1 MAYFQRI
8 QARRCNHAAFV
19 SFPAQNRCRLGYRLT
34 LAGYTRARQ
43 PTTETVM
50 KSAAAI
56 VGLLL
61 LASPARA
68 EVDTPTLDSC
78 KRVTADAE
86 RLKCYDKA
94 ASAPSPKPSE
104 AEMGEAGWWIILG
117 SIDIGRDNNIT
128 AESGRK
134 REIVERAAAKC
145 GYQAFND
152 YSMKFKGMASGYN
165 VVVLGPYRSKSAAG
179 NILESVRRCVPDAY
193 VRQTEYAGE

>member
-1 MAYFQRI
+1 MLPDAGGALFFCRKIASQIKDPGKR
-8 QARRCNHAAFV
+8 
-19 SFPAQNRCRLGYRLT
+19 PADLLW
-34 LAGYTRARQ
+34 
-43 PTTETVM
+43 
-50 KSAAAI
+50 
-56 VGLLL
+56 VGLH
-61 LASPARA
+61 
-68 EVDTPTLDSC
+68 
-78 KRVTADAE
+78 
-86 RLKCYDKA
+86 
-94 ASAPSPKPSE
+94 E

-152 YSMKFKGMASGYN
+152 FSMKFKGMASGYN

-193 VRQTEYAGE
+193 IRQTEYAGE

>member
-1 MAYFQRI
+1 MAYFQRT

-50 KSAAAI
+50 KFAAAI

>member
-1 MAYFQRI
+1 LITANRPDDGSFLIAANISGNGVLPANPGAAMQS
-8 QARRCNHAAFV
+8 RRLRQLSCPKPLPFGISV
-19 SFPAQNRCRLGYRLT
+19 S
-34 LAGYTRARQ
+34 
-43 PTTETVM
+43 
-50 KSAAAI
+50 
-56 VGLLL
+56 
-61 LASPARA
+61 
-68 EVDTPTLDSC
+68 PTLDSC

-104 AEMGEAGWWIILG
+104 AEMGEAGWWIVLG

-128 AESGRK
+128 AKSGRK

-165 VVVLGPYRSKSAAG
+165 VVVPGPYRSKSAAG

-193 VRQTEYAGE
+193 IRQTEYAGE

>member
-1 MAYFQRI
+1 
-8 QARRCNHAAFV
+8 
-19 SFPAQNRCRLGYRLT
+19 
-34 LAGYTRARQ
+34 
-43 PTTETVM
+43 M
-50 KSAAAI
+50 KFAAAI
-56 VGLLL
+56 LGLFL

-68 EVDTPTLDSC
+68 ELDTPTLDSC

-94 ASAPSPKPSE
+94 ASAPSPKSSE
-104 AEMGEAGWWIILG
+104 AEMREAGWWIILG

-128 AESGRK
+128 TESGRK
-134 REIVERAAAKC
+134 RGVVERAAAKC

-165 VVVLGPYRSKSAAG
+165 VVVLGPYRSKSAAA

>member
-1 MAYFQRI
+1 
-8 QARRCNHAAFV
+8 
-19 SFPAQNRCRLGYRLT
+19 
-34 LAGYTRARQ
+34 
-43 PTTETVM
+43 M
-50 KSAAAI
+50 KFAAAMI
-56 VGLLL
+56 GLLL

-86 RLKCYDKA
+86 RLTCYDKA

-104 AEMGEAGWWIILG
+104 AETGEAGWWIILG

-128 AESGRK
+128 TESGRK
-134 REIVERAAAKC
+134 RAIVERAAAKC